1 MKENR
6 TLSVYINRNNQT
18 IKIMDKNFHNVLTK
32 NFMSMLDVLY
42 TEVKNIINENGGFI
56 NTSGKGDKI
65 YSLEFISGDTTEYR
79 VIGVRVIDDRIEIC
93 SANVEEEVSNE
104 ELENCIWDDLI
115 EINGYYI
122 QTLYNIFEGIGS
134 YVKKS

>member
-1 MKENR
+1 
-6 TLSVYINRNNQT
+6 
-18 IKIMDKNFHNVLTK
+18 MDKNFHNVLTK

-56 NTSGKGDKI
+56 NTSGNGDKI

-93 SANVEEEVSNE
+93 SANLDEEVSNE

-134 YVKKS
+134 YVKKN

>member
-1 MKENR
+1 
-6 TLSVYINRNNQT
+6 
-18 IKIMDKNFHNVLTK
+18 MDKNFHNVLTK

-56 NTSGKGDKI
+56 NTSGNGDKI
-65 YSLEFISGDTTEYR
+65 YSLEFNSSDETTEYR
-79 VIGVRVIDDRIEIC
+79 VLGVRVEDGRIEIC
-93 SANVEEEVSNE
+93 SSWDGIYYSDED
-104 ELENCIWDDLI
+104 LEDSVWDDLI

-134 YVKKS
+134 YVKKD

>member
-42 TEVKNIINENGGFI
+42 TEVKNIIIENGGFI

>member
-1 MKENR
+1 
-6 TLSVYINRNNQT
+6 
-18 IKIMDKNFHNVLTK
+18 MDKNFHDVLTK

-42 TEVKNIINENGGFI
+42 TEVKNIIKENGGFI
-56 NTSGKGDKI
+56 NTSGNGDKI
-65 YSLEFISGDTTEYR
+65 YSIEFNSDFDTTEYR